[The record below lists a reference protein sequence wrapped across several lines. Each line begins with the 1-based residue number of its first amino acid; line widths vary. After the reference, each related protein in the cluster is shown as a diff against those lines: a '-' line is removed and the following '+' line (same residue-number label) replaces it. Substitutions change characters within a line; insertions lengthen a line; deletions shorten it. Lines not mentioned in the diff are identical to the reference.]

1 MKNMTMLHSLST
13 LSNQVTLQLID
24 HYQRYISPIKGF
36 KCPAGQLY
44 GETTCS
50 AAVKNIVKNKGIFK
64 GLPAIYQQFS
74 SCKKAAQQLSLDPT
88 QPMSVVCCCVLPVP
102 L

>member
-1 MKNMTMLHSLST
+1 MTMLHFVST
-13 LSNQVTLQLID
+13 LSNRSALQLIER
-24 HYQRYISPIKGF
+24 YQRHISPIKGF
-36 KCPAGQLY
+36 KCPSGQLY
-44 GETTCS
+44 GKTTCS
-50 AAVKNIVKNKGIFK
+50 AAVKNIVKNKGIIK
-64 GLPAIYQQFS
+64 GIPAIYQQFS